1 MNTVELSVR
10 SKLMQVV
17 DELKAIGDEAERT
30 SSGLNSFANNV
41 GKTTEK
47 QIKNTETFL
56 GRLRGMGSK
65 VAKSMSEDFKA
76 LFSLVGV
83 TEGLK
88 LGNVFRENIKE
99 TFELSDTIR
108 KLASIF
114 GIAEDRFVGFQ
125 TKLTKGLGE
134 IGLSSES
141 AVNALKGLSET
152 QVRGE
157 EQLSEYA
164 KAAGMLA
171 SIGGQK
177 GQEGAIAKGMAGTLT
192 AQGKNPN
199 DINAMKSLSDDLRKS
214 FNATG
219 KTSTEVLSAL
229 ESIMAKMPQDF
240 RKALTTSGLVKMGTA
255 AAIGGP
261 NSTKFL
267 EEYLGKS
274 PIARKA
280 LEARGFKGVFGAG
293 GLDTQKF
300 RGAAKGVINQFP
312 GDPRMMAQTLGLS
325 EDAAEGFIRLYE
337 SLDKVDEAQAKMEKD
352 TKALGDQYN
361 ASMTASEAFSASLNK
376 LKASLATPIAYTTNF
391 ITTGLQKAF
400 KTSFDDLVNLLPAG
414 LQSSV
419 GGAKKKIEKYLP
431 DALDKNLGST
441 AVVAGGGVLA
451 ALMAGG
457 GLKSIMKLG
466 QGKAGGIA
474 ERMAY
479 ETVTGAKVQD
489 VYVVNANEIGSAAT
503 GGGAAGE
510 TGLGTKIAA
519 GTAAFAGGAAV
530 GNTLMDP
537 EGAMNQWMHKNIPGL
552 AKVDQTIESGVGASV
567 DWLAEKFG
575 NMTGAAPIPLP
586 VGVKNQMPAAPAIN
600 IQNQMPAAP
609 QGLNINRPTAA
620 PALQQQKQPQQS
632 VDVKV
637 RVQVDTKNKDLKAT
651 TQPARGAMQ

>member
-1 MNTVELSVR
+1 
-10 SKLMQVV
+10 MQVV

-65 VAKSMSEDFKA
+65 IAKSMSEDFKA
-76 LFSLVGV
+76 LFSMAGV

-177 GQEGAIAKGMAGTLT
+177 GQEGTIAKGMAGTLT

-431 DALDKNLGST
+431 DALNKNLGST

-457 GLKSIMKLG
+457 GLKAIMKMG

-489 VYVVNANEIGSAAT
+489 VYVVNANEIGNAT
-503 GGGAAGE
+503 AGVGTEKKGAGF
-510 TGLGTKIAA
+510 GTKLAT
-519 GTAAFAGGAAV
+519 GTAAFATGYGIGEILNSIPVVSDALDTAA
-530 GNTLMDP
+530 GKLGTF
-537 EGAMNQWMHKNIPGL
+537 W
-552 AKVDQTIESGVGASV
+552 
-567 DWLAEKFG
+567 G
-575 NMTGAAPIPLP
+575 NMTAPAPENYVQTNTKEPTQKEVGQIKTAQPMQNFNINQAAPTQGILP
-586 VGVKNQMPAAPAIN
+586 QQK
-600 IQNQMPAAP
+600 AP
-609 QGLNINRPTAA
+609 QQN
-620 PALQQQKQPQQS
+620 

-637 RVQVDTKNKDLKAT
+637 RVQVDSKNKDLKVT
-651 TQPARGAMQ
+651 TKPGRGAAQ